1 MEREKEVNKI
11 FESFLDDIYD
21 ELGSVQQTASTKVV
35 TDVIREGRP
44 IDDFPFTMQ
53 FQINHLGRESR
64 KSENEFVTRLKKFDE
79 ELKDNLEM
87 CPFVEDFSRPTY
99 MMMNDKWNN
108 DYYRRNED
116 FKTEFDFNDLHFYNE
131 ENFGKHQIQEASQ
144 FDVNIGVEFA
154 GLNYNNLIQ
163 LVKQLRRIFQTS
175 VKYSFPEGK
184 FSDVIFVDAREGKKA
199 ASYRT
204 IRMDV

>member
-1 MEREKEVNKI
+1 MDRENEVGKI

-79 ELKDNLEM
+79 ELRDNLEM
-87 CPFVEDFSRPTY
+87 CPFVVR
-99 MMMNDKWNN
+99 
-108 DYYRRNED
+108 
-116 FKTEFDFNDLHFYNE
+116 
-131 ENFGKHQIQEASQ
+131 
-144 FDVNIGVEFA
+144 
-154 GLNYNNLIQ
+154 LIW
-163 LVKQLRRIFQTS
+163 
-175 VKYSFPEGK
+175 
-184 FSDVIFVDAREGKKA
+184 
-199 ASYRT
+199 
-204 IRMDV
+204 